1 MPRRKKIKYEVKV
14 SVIDQELQ
22 KRKHK
27 WHLNAVAWFDFEDV
41 EQIIRFHIF
50 KKWDQWDQKR
60 PLEPWVNRIISN
72 QLKNI
77 LRNNYSNFARPCLNC
92 PFSQSGQQESTHENL
107 CAFTPSGIQCSECKL
122 YAKWEKGKK
131 HAYDIK
137 LPLALENHHQEVF
150 SIASSEFDLSNS
162 ITKLHVEMK
171 FILTEKHYEVYEDLF
186 VKNLSEDEVAK
197 KLGYT
202 TNEKNRKAGY
212 KQIKNLKKMFKEK
225 AVTVIRQKDII
236 IVNDSTN

>member
-1 MPRRKKIKYEVKV
+1 MPRRKKIKYEDKV
-14 SVIDQELQ
+14 DVIDRELQ

-27 WHLNAVAWFDFEDV
+27 WHLNAISWFDFEDV

-50 KKWDQWDQKR
+50 KKWSQWDQKR
-60 PLEPWVNRIISN
+60 PLEPWINRIISN

-77 LRNNYSNFARPCLNC
+77 LRNNYSNFARPCLGC
-92 PFSQSGQQESTHENL
+92 PFSQPVEQEGAKDNL
-107 CAFTPSGIQCSECKL
+107 CSFTPSGTQSSECKL

-137 LPLALENHHQEVF
+137 LPLALENHHKEVF
-150 SIASSEFDLSNS
+150 SIASREFDIMSS
-162 ITKLHVEMK
+162 IGKLHLEMK
-171 FILTEKHYEVYEDLF
+171 LILTQKHYEVYEDLF
-186 VKNLSEDEVAK
+186 INNLSEDEVAK

-225 AVTVIRQKDII
+225 AVTVIHQKDII
-236 IVNDSTN
+236 VINQHAE

>member
-1 MPRRKKIKYEVKV
+1 M
-14 SVIDQELQ
+14 
-22 KRKHK
+22 H
-27 WHLNAVAWFDFEDV
+27 
-41 EQIIRFHIF
+41 
-50 KKWDQWDQKR
+50 
-60 PLEPWVNRIISN
+60 
-72 QLKNI
+72 
-77 LRNNYSNFARPCLNC
+77 
-92 PFSQSGQQESTHENL
+92 GNL
-107 CAFTPSGIQCSECKL
+107 CAFTPSGTQCDECKL

-150 SIASSEFDLSNS
+150 SIASREFNLIDS
-162 ITKLHVEMK
+162 IGKLHVEMK
-171 FILTEKHYEVYEDLF
+171 IILTKKHYEVYEDLF

-225 AVTVIRQKDII
+225 AATVIQQKDII
-236 IVNDSTN
+236 IINDQSN

>member
-1 MPRRKKIKYEVKV
+1 MPRAQKITYEDKV
-14 SVIDQELQ
+14 AVIDQELQ

-27 WHLNAVAWFDFEDV
+27 WHLNAIAWFDFQDV

-50 KKWDQWDQKR
+50 KKWHLWDQKR
-60 PLEPWVNRIISN
+60 PLEPWVNKIISN

-77 LRNNYSNFARPCLNC
+77 LRNNYSNFARPCLSC
-92 PFSQSGQQESTHENL
+92 PFNQSEQEESTNGNL
-107 CAFTPSGIQCSECKL
+107 CGFTPSGLQCGECKL

-150 SIASSEFDLSNS
+150 SIASREFDMGGS
-162 ITKLHVEMK
+162 ISKLHIEMK
-171 FILTEKHYEVYEDLF
+171 VLLSEKHYEIYEDLF
-186 VKNLSEDEVAK
+186 IKNLSEDQVAK

-225 AVTVIRQKDII
+225 AVVVIQQKDII
-236 IVNDSTN
+236 VTNE

>member
-1 MPRRKKIKYEVKV
+1 MGRPKKIKYEDRVA
-14 SVIDQELQ
+14 VIDNELQ

-27 WHLNAVAWFDFEDV
+27 WHLNAIAWFDFQDV

-50 KKWDQWDQKR
+50 KKWHLWDQKR
-60 PLEPWVNRIISN
+60 PLEPWVNKIISN

-77 LRNNYSNFARPCLNC
+77 LRNHYSNFARPCLSC
-92 PFSQSGQQESTHENL
+92 PFNQSEQEESVNGSF
-107 CAFTPSGIQCSECKL
+107 CSFTPSGEQCGECKL
-122 YAKWEKGKK
+122 YAKWEKSKK

-137 LPLALENHHQEVF
+137 LPLALENHHQEAF
-150 SIASSEFDLSNS
+150 SIASRDFDLGNS
-162 ITKLHVEMK
+162 ISKLHYEMK
-171 FILTEKHYEVYEDLF
+171 IVLSQKHYEIYEDLF
-186 VKNLSEDEVAK
+186 VKNLEEDEIAK

-225 AVTVIRQKDII
+225 AVVVIQQKDII
-236 IVNDSTN
+236 IIND

>member
-1 MPRRKKIKYEVKV
+1 MPRRKKIRYEDRV

-22 KRKHK
+22 KRRHK

-92 PFSQSGQQESTHENL
+92 PFSQSNQQESANGNL
-107 CAFTPSGIQCSECKL
+107 CAFTASGTQCGECKL

-150 SIASSEFDLSNS
+150 SIASTEFDLSNS

-171 FILTEKHYEVYEDLF
+171 FIIFFNKEILF

-225 AVTVIRQKDII
+225 AVTVIKQKDII
-236 IVNDSTN
+236 IVND

>member
-1 MPRRKKIKYEVKV
+1 MPRRKKIRYEDRV

-22 KRKHK
+22 KRRHK

-92 PFSQSGQQESTHENL
+92 PFSQSNQQESANGNL
-107 CAFTPSGIQCSECKL
+107 CAFTPSGTQCSECKL

-150 SIASSEFDLSNS
+150 SIASTEFDLSNS

-171 FILTEKHYEVYEDLF
+171 FVLTEKVYEDLF

-225 AVTVIRQKDII
+225 AVTVIKQKDII
-236 IVNDSTN
+236 IVND